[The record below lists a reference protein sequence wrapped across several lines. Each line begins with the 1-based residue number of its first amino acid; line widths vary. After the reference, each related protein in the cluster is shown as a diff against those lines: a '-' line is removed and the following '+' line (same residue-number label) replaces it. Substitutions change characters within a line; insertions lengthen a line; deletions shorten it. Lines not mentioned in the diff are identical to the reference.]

1 MAWEADN
8 AFCAVRPPGHHAEP
22 DRAMGFCLFNN
33 VAVGALH
40 AREAHGLSRIAVVDF
55 DVHHG
60 NGTQAAFWDDPDLF
74 YASTHQSPLYPGT
87 GSARERGVNANIV
100 NVPLPPGAGS
110 LVFRQAMRENIVPAL
125 TAFQPEFLFISAGFD
140 AHADDPLRS
149 EEHTSELQ
157 SLMRISY
164 AVFCLKNK
172 TKQDTHKKP
181 NYNIDIDTSKTNAH

>member
-60 NGTQAAFWDDPDLF
+60 NGTQAAFWDDPDLRSEERRVGKECV
-74 YASTHQSPLYPGT
+74 STCRSRWSPETLQKRILEY
-87 GSARERGVNANIV
+87 
-100 NVPLPPGAGS
+100 
-110 LVFRQAMRENIVPAL
+110 
-125 TAFQPEFLFISAGFD
+125 LFIS
-140 AHADDPLRS
+140 
-149 EEHTSELQ
+149 
-157 SLMRISY
+157 
-164 AVFCLKNK
+164 
-172 TKQDTHKKP
+172 
-181 NYNIDIDTSKTNAH
+181 